1 MHFRALDNVRA
12 IEAAKVRRK
21 TFQFLPRSVEQA
33 HRPRKGAA
41 LHVVIRRRELDESL
55 VEEDEVVV
63 IRFEPQLLPR
73 FMGMPELAFV
83 EEPDSI
89 LETQSVAR
97 VPLRSVS
104 HIAAVKS
111 EVLPLP
117 PMSRVRCSGPLP
129 RTTVIAS
136 WTRFAGPL
144 SPMW

>member
-12 IEAAKVRRK
+12 IKAAKVRRK
-21 TFQFLPRSVEQA
+21 TFQFLRRSVEQA
-33 HRPRKGAA
+33 HRPRKSAA
-41 LHVVIRRRELDESL
+41 FHVVIRRRKLDESL
-55 VEEDEVVV
+55 VEEDEIVI
-63 IRFEPQLLPR
+63 IRFEPQLLPCFVR
-73 FMGMPELAFV
+73 MPELAFV
-83 EEPDSI
+83 EEADSI
-89 LETQSVAR
+89 FETQSVAR

-136 WTRFAGPL
+136 CTRFAGPL

>member
-1 MHFRALDNVRA
+1 MHFCALDNIRA
-12 IEAAKVRRK
+12 IEPTKVRRK
-21 TFQFLPRSVEQA
+21 TFQFLRRSVEQA
-33 HRPRKGAA
+33 HRSRKRAA
-41 LHVVIRRRELDESL
+41 FHVVIRRRQLDESL
-55 VEEDEVVV
+55 VEENEVVV
-63 IRFEPQLLPR
+63 VRFEPQLFPR
-73 FMGMPELAFV
+73 LVRVPELAFV
-83 EEPDSI
+83 EEADSI
-89 LETQSVAR
+89 FETQSVAR